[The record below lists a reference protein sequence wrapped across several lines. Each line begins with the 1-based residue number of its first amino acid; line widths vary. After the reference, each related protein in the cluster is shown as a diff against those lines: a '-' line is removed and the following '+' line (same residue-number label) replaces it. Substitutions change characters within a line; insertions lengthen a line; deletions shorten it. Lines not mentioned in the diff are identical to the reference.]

1 MEKDLKAIKK
11 SITIVS
17 ADKDINELITE
28 YINKDYDCFGR
39 AYLEGHKECRECVII
54 VEYKDFQTGEFR
66 RDPLWV
72 ACLEAHKFLTEAEI
86 KVSQVENTKEVEPEM
101 QEAENLSEAGA
112 VEVPETLAETPIVET
127 PIEKP
132 KRKSVNVEGH
142 SKTYYRSCSKC
153 GEKKSLYESTYNNA
167 IKRYGSLEEMNKKY
181 LCKKCRK
188 EQ

>member
-1 MEKDLKAIKK
+1 MEKDLKVIKK

-28 YINKDYDCFGR
+28 YINKEYDCFGR
-39 AYLEGHKECRECVII
+39 AYLEGHTECRQCVII
-54 VEYKDFQTGEFR
+54 AEYKDFQTGEFR

-72 ACLEAHKFLTEAEI
+72 ACLETMRFLIEE
-86 KVSQVENTKEVEPEM
+86 KLNVPQVEKTKEVEPEM
-101 QEAENLSEAGA
+101 QEETEQKFPETIEE
-112 VEVPETLAETPIVET
+112 VEVKVETPAPST

-132 KRKSVNVEGH
+132 KRKPNLEGH
-142 SKTYYRSCSKC
+142 SKTMYRTCSKC
-153 GEKKSLYESTYNNA
+153 GRKCSMYESTYNNA

-181 LCKKCRK
+181 LCKACRK